1 MGVAGQMFACLI
13 ACFHLLKT
21 AIYFNKFAITQI
33 IKSLIRPK
41 WTQPRRSGSALL
53 GNGKLGPPFG
63 DRSRTGAWRASG
75 CPVFDPWDPKELC
88 WATKE
93 IRVGGGFPAS
103 CNTIQCFPHRPAPT
117 YAVNWHYTNKDCLI
131 DLLIENMKKKHF
143 FINILMVKSNTV
155 THTNLFTSDKRRN
168 DVKKDKEHDWE
179 DASCPTTTDCA
190 SSFLCPKSIKSHK
203 YTTFLTKS
211 VPLSF
216 FTVYSPWV
224 AEMVRTVDLNK
235 YVYVEFQ
242 NM

>member
-1 MGVAGQMFACLI
+1 
-13 ACFHLLKT
+13 
-21 AIYFNKFAITQI
+21 
-33 IKSLIRPK
+33 
-41 WTQPRRSGSALL
+41 
-53 GNGKLGPPFG
+53 
-63 DRSRTGAWRASG
+63 
-75 CPVFDPWDPKELC
+75 
-88 WATKE
+88 
-93 IRVGGGFPAS
+93 
-103 CNTIQCFPHRPAPT
+103 
-117 YAVNWHYTNKDCLI
+117 
-131 DLLIENMKKKHF
+131 
-143 FINILMVKSNTV
+143 MVKSNTV

-190 SSFLCPKSIKSHK
+190 SSFLCPKSIKIHK

>member
-117 YAVNWHYTNKDCLI
+117 CSVLWSVMRWLMLWIGTIQIKIVWLI
-131 DLLIENMKKKHF
+131 YWLKIWRK
-143 FINILMVKSNTV
+143 NIFS
-155 THTNLFTSDKRRN
+155 
-168 DVKKDKEHDWE
+168 
-179 DASCPTTTDCA
+179 
-190 SSFLCPKSIKSHK
+190 
-203 YTTFLTKS
+203 
-211 VPLSF
+211 
-216 FTVYSPWV
+216 
-224 AEMVRTVDLNK
+224 
-235 YVYVEFQ
+235 
-242 NM
+242 